1 MMSTRNSVEVKQY
14 SPANYVGTP
23 PYLTMQ
29 LWLDTQK
36 IQGEKDNQIFM
47 ITGNTTQSMYPKT
60 AL

>member
-1 MMSTRNSVEVKQY
+1 MEVKQY
-14 SPANYVGTP
+14 PPANYVGTP